1 MKQTGWSIPAVLCV
15 SILAFMIPDSATC
28 APAAYSVTYDAN
40 GATSGAAPV
49 DSTRYTKGQNVTVK
63 DRGSLQKTGNAFMG
77 WITSLSGKSDAK
89 FYSSG
94 GVFTMGAANV
104 VLYAVWWPNA
114 YAVSFDTRGGTPIET
129 QNIFYGSKAKA
140 PKSPVRDGCVFTGWY
155 KDPECHKP
163 WNFANEKV
171 MGDVTLY
178 AKWDVYHNVMFSYNA
193 EDITGVMDY
202 QKIFG
207 GHSAKLT
214 PCAYAKAGWS
224 FAGWASTSSGD
235 VVYKDGAV
243 FTMGDADVTLY
254 AKWTANS
261 YKIKFDRNDA
271 DASGAMA
278 DQTVSCGSSANL
290 AQCAFGKAG
299 WSFTGWATAKTGVVI
314 YGDGE
319 PFSMGPA
326 DVTLYAKWWSPTA
339 GITAAFDS
347 QGGGPV
353 APQMIGADGKAQEPA
368 VPVYAAHALEGW
380 FKEPACATR
389 WDFGSDSAAA
399 SITLYAKWL
408 DSAEGLYFARINE
421 NEYRIYRCKSDAS
434 GTVIVPAY
442 WAGRR
447 VAVIGRR
454 AFEGCTMSGLAIPDS
469 IKVIEDQAFTQCDLL
484 TDVTLPDSV
493 VSIGGFAFAGCS
505 SLSSVRLPGGI
516 TALEDGVF
524 SSCPKLAGVELPGS
538 LVKIGSSLFQGCS
551 GLISLNIP
559 QGVKAIPER
568 LCNGCVSLESVTIP
582 SGVISIGEHAF
593 SRCEKLAGV
602 TIPSG
607 VKSIGKMAFGMCFGL
622 AGVTVDAVRPPA
634 AGEQIFYNCNKLKA
648 AGPGAIKVPAASLD
662 KYKGA
667 PGWFLYQNLM
677 VGQ

>member
-1 MKQTGWSIPAVLCV
+1 MNKARFSLLTAFLAA
-15 SILAFMIPDSATC
+15 ILAFILPDPAAA

-49 DSTRYTKGQNVTVK
+49 DSARYAKGQNVTLK
-63 DRGSLQKTGNAFMG
+63 DRGSLQKTGNSFMG
-77 WITSLSGKSDAK
+77 WTTSKTGIET
-89 FYSSG
+89 FHPPG

-104 VLYAVWWPNA
+104 VFYAVWWPNI
-114 YAVSFDTRGGTPIET
+114 YAVSFDTRGGNPIET

-155 KDPECHKP
+155 KDPEFAKP

-178 AKWDVYHNVMFSYNA
+178 AKWDVYHNVMFSFIA
-193 EDITGVMDY
+193 EDVTGVMDY

-224 FAGWASTSSGD
+224 FAGWASTSSGE

-261 YKIKFDRNDA
+261 YKVKFDKNDA
-271 DASGAMA
+271 GASGAMA

-290 AQCAFGKAG
+290 AQCAFSKPG
-299 WSFTGWATAKTGVVI
+299 WSFAGWAARDGGVAV
-314 YGDGE
+314 YGDGAG
-319 PFSMGPA
+319 FAMGPA

-339 GITAAFDS
+339 GIAAAFDS

-353 APQMIGADGKAQEPA
+353 APQMIGADGKAQEPT
-368 VPVYAAHALEGW
+368 VPVYAGHALEGW

-389 WDFGSDSAAA
+389 WDFGRDTAAA

-421 NEYRIYRCKSDAS
+421 NEYRIYKCNPDVN
-434 GTVIVPAY
+434 GTVTVPAF
-442 WAGRR
+442 WAGRK
-447 VAVIGRR
+447 VTVIGRR
-454 AFEGCTMSGLAIPDS
+454 AFKGCMMNGLVIPDG
-469 IKVIEDQAFTQCDLL
+469 IKVIEDEAFTQCRSL
-484 TDVTLPDSV
+484 TDVALPDSV
-493 VSIGGFAFAGCS
+493 ASIGEFAFAGCS

-516 TALEDGVF
+516 TALGNGTF
-524 SSCPKLAGVELPGS
+524 SSCLKLAVVELPAGIT
-538 LVKIGSSLFQGCS
+538 KIGSSLFENCI
-551 GLISLNIP
+551 GLASLNIP
-559 QGVKAIPER
+559 QGVKAIPDR
-568 LCNGCVSLESVTIP
+568 MCNGCVALESVNIP
-582 SGVISIGEHAF
+582 SGLISIGEYAF
-593 SRCEKLAGV
+593 AGCEKLASV
-602 TIPSG
+602 AIPSG
-607 VKSIGKMAFGMCFGL
+607 VKSIGKKAFGMCSGL
-622 AGVTVDAVRPPA
+622 AGVTIDAARPPA
-634 AGEQIFYNCNKLKA
+634 AGEGIFQNCNKLKA
-648 AGPGAIKVPAASLD
+648 AGPGAIKVPAGSLD
-662 KYKGA
+662 KYKSA
-667 PGWFLYQNLM
+667 MGWYAYADLM
-677 VGQ
+677 GGQ